1 MSGTALGS
9 LSRLGWG
16 PRLALCYLTA
26 VFLIVGVP
34 AVAATPGV
42 AEQRPVDSSPALA
55 AQDTTLVVDD
65 DGGGDYESISAAL
78 ADASDGD
85 TIRVRAG
92 TYSGF
97 RPTKNVTITTAGA
110 VVEGAI
116 RLSGTTASP
125 TIEGF
130 TIRPSAEATSGV
142 GVFADDSRGDWT
154 LRDITTRNTEYHGIS
169 ALGSSGDWRVID
181 SDIRGSDITIAAAGS
196 TGDWRIERTVIAG
209 DESSITGQNGV
220 IRRSTIVGTVSGSR
234 APGEGPID
242 ARRNYWGQSGGPRDG
257 QCTDDVDCSE
267 PLDSPPVSSSDPGD
281 GDDGDGE
288 DDTGADNLAPT
299 AVVSVNQPTTEFSL
313 TASVGETLRFDGSAS
328 ADPDGE
334 IQSYEWSVSGP
345 ATAQATGPQ
354 FDTSLPEPGTY
365 TVTLTVSDGT
375 ATDTAGFTVDVSA
388 TSDPPPTAIP
398 PVAAVSAPDSVA
410 TGETV
415 QFSAAD
421 SVDPDG
427 QLRGYDWDFD
437 NDGTIEASTTG
448 PTATYIF
455 SEAGRYD
462 ATVTVVDDDGET
474 ATANTSVRAV
484 SAAPPTPALSV
495 SPTEGDRPVAGRG
508 LTFDA
513 SASTASADREIV
525 AYEWSFGDGTTRRVR
540 ARDGEPPRPTTT
552 YTYDTAGS
560 SVVTLTV
567 VDSAGVAATT
577 SRRVEVTSPPTPQIG
592 AVSPEKPGRLIRGV
606 DLENSYTVPVDA
618 RNDIET
624 VTASFPAGE
633 TIEATRV
640 SEAGEQTTWRLGDVD
655 IDAVTESGL
664 NTVTVRATDEQGHTG
679 VETFTIGAFEPPG
692 WFEFAMGDNPTVTR
706 DEDGRWLLESSAPT
720 VPPGGLVGP
729 TYSFSPPVSQ
739 LSGEYTLGL
748 GAEYGFEYVFAQS
761 RATASGHGRLSLTT
775 PVEGLDLDADIGTGF
790 GGSRSRSLSFDISG
804 TARVTDNAQR
814 AVFER
819 GRVAFGTQA
828 SATVPVAGVAVY
840 IPTLDTTV
848 GVASVDLTLTKGF
861 EPGVTLAVNDAR
873 TALAPETIELT
884 QTVDLKVTAGA
895 GSSVDFGF
903 GRVGLEAR
911 GIVGSGAQ
919 FTTEVYPDVGLGDVT
934 LSLRAGV
941 RGCLGPCATTWLLDD
956 EYPLTSEGRAV
967 APALDT
973 TLSPTNPLPT

>member
-1 MSGTALGS
+1 MSETTLGS

-16 PRLALCYLTA
+16 HRLALCCLT
-26 VFLIVGVP
+26 VVSLLVSVP

-116 RLSGTTASP
+116 RLSGTAVSP

-154 LRDITTRNTEYHGIS
+154 LRDITTRNIEYHGIS
-169 ALGSSGDWRVID
+169 AIDTSGDWRVLD
-181 SDIRGSDITIAAAGS
+181 SDIRGGDITVVTTRS
-196 TGDWRIERTVIAG
+196 TGNWRIERTVIAG
-209 DESSITGQNGV
+209 DELSVIGESGV
-220 IRRSTIVGTVSGSR
+220 IRRSTIVGTFDSAAVLR
-234 APGEGPID
+234 GEEPTD
-242 ARRNYWGQSGGPRDG
+242 ARRNYWGQPGGPRAG
-257 QCTDDVDCSE
+257 QCIGAVDCSD
-267 PLDSPPVSSSDPGD
+267 PLDSPPVSPSDPVTVPGD

-288 DDTGADNLAPT
+288 DDTGSENVAPT
-299 AVVSVNQPTTEFSL
+299 AVVSVDQPTTEFSL

-334 IQSYEWSVSGP
+334 IHSYEWSVSGP
-345 ATAQATGPQ
+345 ATAQATGPR

-388 TSDPPPTAIP
+388 TSDSPPTAIP

-415 QFSAAD
+415 QFSAAE

-448 PTATYIF
+448 PTATYTF

-484 SAAPPTPALSV
+484 SVTPPTPALSV
-495 SPTEGDRPVAGRG
+495 SPTEGDRQVAGRG

-513 SASTASADREIV
+513 RASTASADREIV

-552 YTYDTAGS
+552 YTYDSAGS
-560 SVVTLTV
+560 YVVTLTV
-567 VDSAGVAATT
+567 VDSVGVAATT

-592 AVSPEKPGRLIRGV
+592 PVSPEKPGRLIRGF

-618 RNDIET
+618 HNDIET
-624 VTASFPAGE
+624 VTATFPTGE
-633 TIEATRV
+633 TIEATRA
-640 SEAGEQTTWRLGDVD
+640 SEAGEHTTWRLGDVD

-664 NTVTVRATDEQGHTG
+664 NTVAVRATDEQGHTG

-692 WFEFAMGDNPTVTR
+692 WFEFAMGNNPTVTR

-739 LSGEYTLGL
+739 LSGEYALGL

-790 GGSRSRSLSFDISG
+790 GGSRSRTFSFDISG

-873 TALAPETIELT
+873 TALAPESIELT

-919 FTTEVYPDVGLGDVT
+919 FTTEVYPNVDLSDVT

-941 RGCLGPCATTWLLDD
+941 RGCLGPCATEWLLND
-956 EYPLTSEGRAV
+956 EYPFRTDENSE
-967 APALDT
+967 T
-973 TLSPTNPLPT
+973 TDAGS